1 MVHVTDTAL
10 DRLEM
15 VRNENALPADQGIAL
30 VPRSAGELGFIAT
43 TPAPEDQVIERDG
56 KPIFVVPATFAEA
69 FDKLV
74 VDYSDTPEAQG
85 FTVTQAE

>member
-1 MVHVTDTAL
+1 
-10 DRLEM
+10 M

-74 VDYSDTPEAQG
+74 VDYSDTPDAQG